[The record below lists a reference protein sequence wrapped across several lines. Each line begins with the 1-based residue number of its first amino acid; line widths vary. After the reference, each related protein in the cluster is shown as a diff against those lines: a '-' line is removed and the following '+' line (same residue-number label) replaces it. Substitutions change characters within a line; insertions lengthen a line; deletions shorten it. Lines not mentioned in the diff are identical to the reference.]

1 MNRDLKSGRTRL
13 HDPLYCMT
21 MLAHPGSFIKILKE
35 EVDNFED
42 GLFQRFLFCCPMPLE
57 NLSSS
62 EKRTAPAPDISVVN
76 ILYMIE
82 EICKNPI
89 DFRFEDDAFIIYDKI
104 TDSYAE
110 IKKKARIMDNF
121 IGYRFVLITIITM
134 RFD

>member
-1 MNRDLKSGRTRL
+1 
-13 HDPLYCMT
+13 
-21 MLAHPGSFIKILKE
+21 
-35 EVDNFED
+35 
-42 GLFQRFLFCCPMPLE
+42 
-57 NLSSS
+57 
-62 EKRTAPAPDISVVN
+62 
-76 ILYMIE
+76 MIE